1 MGCNNN
7 RVAKKEILGARQQS
21 WLSVTVRR
29 RKMIFQVFGKEI
41 RGLGSGTKK
50 YKDSKHNE

>member
-1 MGCNNN
+1 MGCNNY

-21 WLSVTVRR
+21 WLSLTVRR

-41 RGLGSGTKK
+41 PGLGSGTKK